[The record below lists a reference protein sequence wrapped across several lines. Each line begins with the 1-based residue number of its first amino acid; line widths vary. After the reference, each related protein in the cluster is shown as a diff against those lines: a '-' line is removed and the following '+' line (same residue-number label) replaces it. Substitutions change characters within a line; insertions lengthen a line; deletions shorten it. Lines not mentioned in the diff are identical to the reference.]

1 MKSSISKIGILF
13 VAVIL
18 LSSAD
23 MFGQNRDNSKSKERP
38 TFEQLLE
45 KMDENDDGK
54 LSLKEVKGPLADH
67 FDQIDANEDGFI
79 TEEEFSK
86 APKPKGKKH

>member
-1 MKSSISKIGILF
+1 MKSNISKIGTLF

-18 LSSAD
+18 LSATN
-23 MFGQNRDNSKSKERP
+23 MYGQNSENGKPKERP

-67 FDQIDANEDGFI
+67 FDQIDTNEDGFI